1 MPRPTPSV
9 ALEDIQPTAP
19 ALTEQEV
26 KSIAEAKRVSLIDYM
41 RDWLAAQPKR
51 RVRARNDGDIFV
63 QINGYSL
70 LIQPNVYVDVPEPV
84 VMLLEEAGYL

>member
-19 ALTEQEV
+19 
-26 KSIAEAKRVSLIDYM
+26 AEAKRVSLIDYM

-84 VMLLEEAGYL
+84 VTLLEEAGYL